1 MPIDS
6 PWITKFSDTNLIE
19 IEESTPLL
27 ENRKF
32 TKGIFRF
39 YFLKIHISLAISGK
53 LMRILEHIENIK
65 M

>member
-1 MPIDS
+1 MAINS
-6 PWITKFSDTNLIE
+6 QWISKFSDTNLIE

-32 TKGIFRF
+32 TKGIFCF
-39 YFLKIHISLAISGK
+39 YILKIYISLAISGT
-53 LMRILEHIENIK
+53 LMRILEHVESIK

>member
-1 MPIDS
+1 MAIDS
-6 PWITKFSDTNLIE
+6 QWISKLSDTNLIE
-19 IEESTPLL
+19 IEESIPLL

-32 TKGIFRF
+32 TKGIFCF
-39 YFLKIHISLAISGK
+39 YFLKIHISLAISGT

>member
-1 MPIDS
+1 MAIDS
-6 PWITKFSDTNLIE
+6 QWISKFSDTNLIE

-32 TKGIFRF
+32 TKVIFF
-39 YFLKIHISLAISGK
+39 FFFLKIHISLAISGT
-53 LMRILEHIENIK
+53 LMRILEHIEYIK